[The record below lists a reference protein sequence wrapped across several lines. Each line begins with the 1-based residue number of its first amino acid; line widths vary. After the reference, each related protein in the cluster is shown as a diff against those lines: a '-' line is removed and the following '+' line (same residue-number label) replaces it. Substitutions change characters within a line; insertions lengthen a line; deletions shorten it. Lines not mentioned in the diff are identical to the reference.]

1 MKRAAI
7 ALLFA
12 TFATPAS
19 AQSVQPV
26 PWASEQP
33 SARDFRDTYPPQ
45 AIADAVEGLVYLDF
59 LITDA
64 YRLDCTIK
72 SETPEGYGFG
82 AAAMRLSQLYVAS
95 PEDTRIAIG
104 RRVRVPIRYALAD

>member
-12 TFATPAS
+12 AHATTAS
-19 AQSVQPV
+19 AQHVQPV

-33 SARDFRDTYPPQ
+33 SARDFRDTYPQ
-45 AIADAVEGLVYLDF
+45 RALAEGVEGLVYLDC

-72 SETPEGYGFG
+72 SETPVGYDFG

-95 PEDTRIAIG
+95 PEDTRIVIG
-104 RRVRVPIRYALAD
+104 RRVRVPMRYALAD